1 VSRLQRWY
9 LWLRRG
15 EAGTAILEFHYLGI
29 LLLVPLVYIMLSVL
43 AVQQGSYGV
52 TQAAREAGR
61 VYARTGDEDLARLA
75 AQVALDDQ
83 DVSEPMHLDI
93 RGTYSAGAEIT
104 VVVTTEVGLPG
115 LPDFLSEGANA
126 AIPVEA
132 VHVVVVDTYRST
144 S

>member
-1 VSRLQRWY
+1 MTWLARIARRL
-9 LWLRRG
+9 LEDDSG
-15 EAGTAILEFHYLGI
+15 NAILEFHYLGI

-61 VYARTGDEDLARLA
+61 VYARTGDEDLARFA

-83 DVSEPMHLDI
+83 DVDAPMRLDI
-93 RGTYSAGAEIT
+93 DGDYAPGAEIT
-104 VVVTTEVGLPG
+104 VVVSTEVALPG
-115 LPDFLSEGANA
+115 LPDFLAQGANA

-132 VHVVVVDTYRST
+132 VHVAVVDTYRSGQ
-144 S
+144 